1 MIEVGL
7 VGREMLAGLTPEL
20 ARRLEVLLSEAGR

>member
-7 VGREMLAGLTPEL
+7 IGREMLATLTPEL
-20 ARRLEVLLSEAGR
+20 ARRLKGLLSEAGR